1 MTFYRDSLNALTVL
15 PHRALRRSV
24 FLAMMGLLLTLGLAG
39 CDTLVTDQYEATALV
54 TYTWQ
59 VEYRPRRMS
68 PDRPRTSRQE
78 KFASASLLNRNGV
91 QPEGAVTGPDDQGL
105 WWPELPPRPTADELE
120 ARLQDREQFESPQL
134 LKSTQYEITYEDNTG
149 EFVTLPTKH
158 ALYRKA
164 VRAYAN
170 GRSLKLTLGP
180 NDGSI
185 QKVELQ

>member
-1 MTFYRDSLNALTVL
+1 MTSYSEPLNVSTLLV
-15 PHRALRRSV
+15 HRVWRRPF
-24 FLAMMGLLLTLGLAG
+24 FLAMMGLLLTLGVAG
-39 CDTLVTDQYEATALV
+39 CNTVVTEQYEAAALV

-68 PDRPRTSRQE
+68 PDRPRTGRQE

-105 WWPELPPRPTADELE
+105 WWPAIPPRPTADELE
-120 ARLQDREQFESPQL
+120 DRLQERERFEPPQL
-134 LKSTQYEITYEDNTG
+134 LKSTQYEITYQNNG
-149 EFVTLPTKH
+149 ESVTLPTKH
-158 ALYRKA
+158 ALYRTVIKA
-164 VRAYAN
+164 YGN